1 MSLTEVLNEF
11 EPTFR
16 LQWYPADDN
25 TAPNHGWTA
34 PDWTIILGPHVYLV
48 HSCKLGEKSNF
59 FSSLMNQAESQA
71 SENKTDL
78 TYLLPASCHDTW
90 ELVLNFM
97 YQDRVL
103 YGAPQQ
109 YGHRNVT
116 GPNIVTV
123 ENAVALFKIAHVLRI
138 PTLAHHCVHWMSNN
152 QNVDALFVMLSAA
165 LKLAPGLDSIEHMC
179 TLMIARK
186 FSQVEV
192 DRFLSLD
199 MSSLTQIFVSTSE
212 QQQQQQKV
220 CEVTVHY
227 LRHVDDE
234 DQEQVFL
241 QLSQFVRQLRTK
253 DALFLYSLSL
263 THGSE
268 RLCALCLPVLSQ
280 QYERLDHT
288 DLPLIRDDT
297 IRCALKF
304 NHDEAHDAMF
314 AMDVRSAVDV
324 LDVAQRDFQADPKK
338 VNRFVVEYLKRS
350 KEAEVT
356 FKTLSKYVD
365 QVDAGDALFLYGVST
380 ACHSDRLCSIALK
393 IVTSNFEQFF
403 KKSACVLSEISHF
416 DAVCHLLDQ
425 DELSVTSEET
435 VFDAIFSYCRSSQN
449 DLTAEQHGEVW
460 STCRFALLSDEYCVR
475 AKNVNEIPKRWL
487 DFGLEE
493 RNSDGEKS
501 ATLGKRKRSV
511 EGNNWAEPSLMLK
524 RLGSRRQVSVCHCC
538 L

>member
-1 MSLTEVLNEF
+1 MASLTEVLNEF

-16 LQWYPADDN
+16 LQWYSADDN

-34 PDWTIILGPHVYLV
+34 PDWTIVLGPHVYLV
-48 HSCKLGEKSNF
+48 HSCELGKKSNL
-59 FSSLMNQAESQA
+59 FSFLMNQAESQA

-78 TYLLPASCHDTW
+78 TNLLPASCHDTW

-199 MSSLTQIFVSTSE
+199 MSSLTQIFVGTAE
-212 QQQQQQKV
+212 QQQQKV

-314 AMDVRSAVDV
+314 AMDASSAADV
-324 LDVAQRDFQADPKK
+324 LDVAQRDFQADPRK

-356 FKTLSKYVD
+356 FGKLSKYC
-365 QVDAGDALFLYGVST
+365 FCT
-380 ACHSDRLCSIALK
+380 ACR
-393 IVTSNFEQFF
+393 
-403 KKSACVLSEISHF
+403 
-416 DAVCHLLDQ
+416 
-425 DELSVTSEET
+425 
-435 VFDAIFSYCRSSQN
+435 
-449 DLTAEQHGEVW
+449 
-460 STCRFALLSDEYCVR
+460 
-475 AKNVNEIPKRWL
+475 
-487 DFGLEE
+487 
-493 RNSDGEKS
+493 
-501 ATLGKRKRSV
+501 
-511 EGNNWAEPSLMLK
+511 
-524 RLGSRRQVSVCHCC
+524 
-538 L
+538 

>member
-1 MSLTEVLNEF
+1 
-11 EPTFR
+11 
-16 LQWYPADDN
+16 
-25 TAPNHGWTA
+25 
-34 PDWTIILGPHVYLV
+34 
-48 HSCKLGEKSNF
+48 
-59 FSSLMNQAESQA
+59 
-71 SENKTDL
+71 
-78 TYLLPASCHDTW
+78 
-90 ELVLNFM
+90 
-97 YQDRVL
+97 
-103 YGAPQQ
+103 
-109 YGHRNVT
+109 
-116 GPNIVTV
+116 
-123 ENAVALFKIAHVLRI
+123 
-138 PTLAHHCVHWMSNN
+138 
-152 QNVDALFVMLSAA
+152 
-165 LKLAPGLDSIEHMC
+165 
-179 TLMIARK
+179 
-186 FSQVEV
+186 
-192 DRFLSLD
+192 

-280 QYERLDHT
+280 QYEQLDHN

-350 KEAEVT
+350 KETEVT
-356 FKTLSKYVD
+356 FGKLSKYVD
-365 QVDAGDALFLYGVST
+365 LVDAGDALFLYGLST

-393 IVTSNFEQFF
+393 IVTSKFEEFF
-403 KKSACVLSEISHF
+403 KNSACVLSEISHF

-425 DELSVTSEET
+425 DELSVTSEEI

-449 DLTAEQHGEVW
+449 DLTAEQQGEVW

-487 DFGLEE
+487 DLGLEE

-524 RLGSRRQVSVCHCC
+524 RLGSRRQVSVCYCC

>member
-1 MSLTEVLNEF
+1 MIRFVVRLKFNHDEAHDAMFAMDARSAVDVLDVAQRDFQADPKKVNRFVVEYLKRSKEAEV
-11 EPTFR
+11 TF
-16 LQWYPADDN
+16 
-25 TAPNHGWTA
+25 
-34 PDWTIILGPHVYLV
+34 
-48 HSCKLGEKSNF
+48 
-59 FSSLMNQAESQA
+59 
-71 SENKTDL
+71 KTL
-78 TYLLPASCHDTW
+78 SKYVRP
-90 ELVLNFM
+90 
-97 YQDRVL
+97 
-103 YGAPQQ
+103 
-109 YGHRNVT
+109 
-116 GPNIVTV
+116 
-123 ENAVALFKIAHVLRI
+123 
-138 PTLAHHCVHWMSNN
+138 
-152 QNVDALFVMLSAA
+152 VDA
-165 LKLAPGLDSIEHMC
+165 G
-179 TLMIARK
+179 
-186 FSQVEV
+186 
-192 DRFLSLD
+192 
-199 MSSLTQIFVSTSE
+199 
-212 QQQQQQKV
+212 
-220 CEVTVHY
+220 
-227 LRHVDDE
+227 
-234 DQEQVFL
+234 
-241 QLSQFVRQLRTK
+241 

-280 QYERLDHT
+280 QYEQLDHN

-338 VNRFVVEYLKRS
+338 VSRFVVEYLKRS
-350 KEAEVT
+350 KETEVT

-365 QVDAGDALFLYGVST
+365 LVDPGDALFLYGVST

-393 IVTSNFEQFF
+393 IVTSKFEEFF
-403 KKSACVLSEISHF
+403 KNSACVLSEISHF

-425 DELSVTSEET
+425 DELSVTSEDI

-449 DLTAEQHGEVW
+449 DLTAEQQGEVW

-487 DFGLEE
+487 DLGLEE

-501 ATLGKRKRSV
+501 VTLGKRKRSV

-524 RLGSRRQVSVCHCC
+524 RLGSRRQVSVCYCC